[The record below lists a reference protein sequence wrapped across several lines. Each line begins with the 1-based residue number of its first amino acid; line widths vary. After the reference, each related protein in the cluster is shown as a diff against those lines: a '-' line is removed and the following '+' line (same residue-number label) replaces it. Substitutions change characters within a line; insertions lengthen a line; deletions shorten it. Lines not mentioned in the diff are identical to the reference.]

1 MANRKKGGMVMD
13 SKMKS
18 LCVAG
23 VHLLLMLGCASLQS
37 TPPVDRVSVEPGGVV
52 RRGDKSFPLLG
63 TPVSV
68 GDSLPSVRLVD
79 AMTMKEVDLS
89 QERGKVLF
97 LNIVPSLDTRVCD
110 AQTHYLGEKGDK
122 MPEQVQRIT
131 ISRDTPFA
139 QKRFAKEARLTNLRY
154 LSDHREGEFGTSMGL
169 LMDSLKL
176 LARSLILVDT
186 HGKVRYIQVVPEMTH
201 LPDME
206 QAFLKATQLAQE
218 K

>member
-1 MANRKKGGMVMD
+1 MRLFSYLIV
-13 SKMKS
+13 
-18 LCVAG
+18 LI
-23 VHLLLMLGCASLQS
+23 LLLILGCASLKS
-37 TPPVDRVSVEPGGVV
+37 KPPVNQGSVEPGGVV
-52 RRGDKSFPLLG
+52 HRGDKRFPLLG
-63 TPVSV
+63 APVSV
-68 GDSLPSVRLVD
+68 GDLLPSVALVD

-122 MPEQVQRIT
+122 MPDLVQRIT

-139 QKRFAKEARLTNLRY
+139 QKRFAKEAKLTDHRY

-169 LMDSLKL
+169 LMDGLKL
-176 LARSLILVDT
+176 LARSAILVDT
-186 HGKVRYIQVVPEMTH
+186 HGKLGYIQVVPEMTH
-201 LPDME
+201 MPDME
-206 QAFLKATQLAQE
+206 EAFLKATQLAQE